1 MMTKSTICWVLF
13 LGFLS
18 ARGQDNILKLSPN
31 KHYKLYFVYVRFLE
45 TGTERVDTIRSKFTI
60 TWDNDK
66 SFLVEDN
73 ATIDKLQRDWRGKAS
88 DNIYECWYD
97 YFLYLVEDGKII
109 DEIRVNEECKQVVCE
124 HGVFDYSTPI
134 LESLSKNKLISVAR
148 VRFDSLS
155 TGRHFIKDARAN
167 SEIYA
172 PVGEYDEWIKYD
184 GRATITT
191 KSGSDKRSQAKI
203 TKQIKKFTDSDFL
216 TQLTGGGPG
225 YSLYDIYC
233 NEQLG
238 KNLTDFEVFMK
249 WRPIEP
255 GGILL
260 ISNSQT
266 PINNLVKKYGR

>member
-1 MMTKSTICWVLF
+1 MTKSIIFWSLLF
-13 LGFLS
+13 SFLS
-18 ARGQDNILKLSPN
+18 TRGQENILKLSPD
-31 KHYKLYFVYVRFLE
+31 KHYKIYFVYVKYLD
-45 TGTERVDTIRSKFTI
+45 TGEEQIDTIKNNFTI

-66 SFLVEDN
+66 SFLMDDKS
-73 ATIDKLQRDWRGKAS
+73 AIDKLQKGWKGKKS
-88 DNIYECWYD
+88 KDIYFCWYD

-109 DEIRVNEECKQVVCE
+109 DEIRVNEECKQVVCK

-172 PVGEYDEWIKYD
+172 RVGEYDEWIKYD

-225 YSLYDIYC
+225 YSLYHIYC

-266 PINNLVKKYGR
+266 PINILVKKYGR